1 MGNSLLDNT
10 FYNWLNNNP
19 SIYSW
24 KDFNKYIQ
32 HIKNYNLTSNEQ
44 ILLINC
50 IVPYLNVLSELL
62 IEQLPDSYKD
72 VHFKELIKPV
82 INENRQASSLLL
94 NYYLTCIHMDLNKKS
109 CLWNSDTLPI
119 IEHLPLGESF
129 LQQYCPDFFTKS
141 IYRKKAHKYTI
152 DYCVKN
158 EIAFLCSSE
167 LKKHIEHYSNKI
179 QTYNKKTDWNS
190 ILKNKPSFVLS
201 LIAQKQGYQLNDP
214 QVFNIFHN
222 LYQIVQSSSFDKEKI
237 ESLATLFCEFFCET
251 PIFKNT
257 LSHTNQIHNQ
267 IAKFFHIVYK
277 EDSYRKNEQ
286 FANFII
292 SFKGFDKDSLAKKL
306 EKLQHFNIMGKYYL
320 NSNEKTKF
328 DELKNKDKPTKKIKI

>member
-1 MGNSLLDNT
+1 MSNSLLNNT
-10 FYNWLNNNP
+10 FYHWLNNDP

-32 HIKNYNLTSNEQ
+32 HIKNYNLTDNEK

-50 IVPYLNVLSELL
+50 IVPYLNALSELL
-62 IEQLPDSYKD
+62 PKQFPNSHKD
-72 VHFKELIKPV
+72 VHFQELINP
-82 INENRQASSLLL
+82 IFNENKQQSNLLL
-94 NYYLTCIHMDLNKKS
+94 NYYLICINMDLNKKS

-119 IEHLPLGESF
+119 IEHLPLGEQF

-141 IYRKKAHKYTI
+141 IYRKKAHIYTI
-152 DYCVKN
+152 KYCAKN
-158 EIAFLCSSE
+158 EISFLCSSQ
-167 LKKHIEHYSNKI
+167 LKSYIEYYSNKI
-179 QTYNKKTDWNS
+179 QIYNKKTDWNS
-190 ILKNKPSFVLS
+190 ILKYTPSFVLS
-201 LIAQKQGYQLNDP
+201 LIAQKQGYKLNDL
-214 QVFNIFHN
+214 QVFSVFHN

-267 IAKFFHIVYK
+267 IAKFFHIIYK

-306 EKLQHFNIMGKYYL
+306 EKLQNFKVMGKYYL
-320 NSNEKTKF
+320 NSDEKTKF
-328 DELKNKDKPTKKIKI
+328 NELKDKEQPTKRTKI